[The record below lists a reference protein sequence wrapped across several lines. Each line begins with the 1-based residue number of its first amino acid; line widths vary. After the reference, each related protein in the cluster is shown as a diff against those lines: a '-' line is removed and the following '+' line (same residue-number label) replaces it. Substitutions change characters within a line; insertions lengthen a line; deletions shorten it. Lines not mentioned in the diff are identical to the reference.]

1 MKKIKE
7 YFIGELLGE
16 DDIQNSKVTIL
27 FNVILMGAV
36 LTYGIGVM
44 GFLLDTPEIGIRAL
58 LAGTVMVF
66 LTYVI
71 KWKKSIIQVAH
82 VLVMIM
88 TLTILTNI
96 FIIFQRVDYSTLSI
110 FFVSGIFSFLFLSS
124 RWAMFHTSI
133 QLVGLLCVMWFKLGN
148 IQWTTIPPAALRP
161 FEQNMA
167 YIIIMILILY
177 ILWNLQ
183 SANENFAKK
192 LKGKN
197 QELESVNENLKIAK
211 EKAEE
216 MNRLKTNFLAN
227 MSHEVRT
234 PINGIIGLSDIIE
247 RELTDEEL
255 KKMVRMQKESSTKL
269 LNTITGI
276 LDLSRME
283 SEKNEILLD
292 DVNLSELVK
301 ESFVLLRPIAI
312 NKGISFEISVEE
324 KPLICLA
331 TEAILHQIF
340 NNIIGNAIKFTHEG
354 SVTISVT
361 AKGNMSITTVRD
373 TGIGIAKEFLPK
385 VFNSFEREVQQN
397 GAIFEGTGLGL
408 AISHKYIVLIGGEIY
423 VTSIKGEGSEFVVKI
438 PVVR

>member
-1 MKKIKE
+1 MKKIKD

-16 DDIQNSKVTIL
+16 DYIQNSKVTIL
-27 FNVILMGAV
+27 FNVILLGSL

-44 GFLLDTPEIGIRAL
+44 GFLLGTPEIGIRAL
-58 LAGTVMVF
+58 LAATIMI
-66 LTYVI
+66 LLSYVI
-71 KWKKSIIQVAH
+71 KWKKSIVQVAH
-82 VLVMIM
+82 ILVLLM

-96 FIIFQRVDYSTLSI
+96 FIIFQKVDYSTLSI

-124 RWAMFHTSI
+124 RWAMLHTST
-133 QLVGLLCVMWFKLGN
+133 QLIGLLCVMWFKLGHF
-148 IQWTTIPPAALRP
+148 QWTSIPPKELRP

-177 ILWNLQ
+177 ILWTLQ
-183 SANENFAKK
+183 SANENFARK
-192 LKGKN
+192 LKEKN
-197 QELESVNENLKIAK
+197 KELEGVNENLTIAK

-283 SEKNEILLD
+283 SEKNEIVLE
-292 DVNLSELVK
+292 DVNLAELVK
-301 ESFVLLRPIAI
+301 ESFTLLRPIAI
-312 NKGISFEISVEE
+312 NKGITFEIKVED

-340 NNIIGNAIKFTHEG
+340 NNIIGNAIKFTQEG
-354 SVTISVT
+354 AVTISIT
-361 AKGNMSITTVRD
+361 SRKNMSITTVRD
-373 TGIGIAKEFLPK
+373 TGIGIAKEFIPN
-385 VFNSFEREVQQN
+385 VFNSFEREDQQN
-397 GAIFEGTGLGL
+397 GAKFEGTGLGL
-408 AISHKYIVLIGGEIY
+408 AISHKYIMLIGGEIY
-423 VTSIKGEGSEFVVKI
+423 VTSKKGEGSEFVVKI
-438 PVVR
+438 PMV